1 MAGILAHDWFII
13 ALPLRAPAFCM
24 PHATLFLQPEASV
37 GSPSKQNPESYPH
50 PSQNILVSYKDH
62 TVKAAIEGLDCAVT
76 QVVAE
81 EDMSPL
87 AFVALSAVI

>member
-1 MAGILAHDWFII
+1 MADILAHDWLII
-13 ALPLRAPAFCM
+13 ALPLPAPAFCM

-37 GSPSKQNPESYPH
+37 GSLSEKNPESYPH

-81 EDMSPL
+81 EDLSPL
-87 AFVALSAVI
+87 AFVALSVI